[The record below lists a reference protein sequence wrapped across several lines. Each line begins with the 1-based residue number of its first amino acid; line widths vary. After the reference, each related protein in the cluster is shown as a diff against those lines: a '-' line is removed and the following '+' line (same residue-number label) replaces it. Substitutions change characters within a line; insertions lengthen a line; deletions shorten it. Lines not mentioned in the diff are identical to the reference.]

1 MPFMQTTDAT
11 SLFYSDWGEGKAA
24 VFAHAW
30 ALNSDMWAYQI
41 PDFTDAGLRCVTYDR
56 RGHGR
61 SDRPRDG
68 YHYDTF
74 ADDLASLIELLDL
87 HEVTL
92 IGHSLGCSEIIRYLS
107 RHGDARVE
115 RLVLLAPT
123 TPKLRK
129 SIDNPDGLDETLL
142 AASAQLLKN
151 DVPQWC
157 ADNAPPFFGRTPV
170 SPGLTDWVIR
180 QIVDTPLKV
189 LLDTATIFAIADF
202 RPELPSIRV
211 PTLIL
216 HGDLDASA
224 PIELT
229 GEKTAALIPGS
240 RLLVYNGSGHGLYAA
255 DHERVNADILTF
267 INGQRA
273 RAA

>member
-1 MPFMQTTDAT
+1 MPFIQTRDAT
-11 SLFYSDWGEGKAA
+11 SLFYSDCGEGNAV

-30 ALNSDMWAYQI
+30 ALNSEMWAYQV
-41 PDFTDAGLRCVTYDR
+41 PDFTDASLRCVTYDR

-68 YHYDTF
+68 YDYDTF
-74 ADDLASLIELLDL
+74 ADDLASLIERLDL
-87 HEVTL
+87 REITL

-107 RHGDARVE
+107 RHGDERVE

-129 SIDNPDGLDETLL
+129 TVDNPDGLDERAL
-142 AASAQLLKN
+142 AASAEALKH
-151 DVPQWC
+151 DVPGWC
-157 ADNAPPFFGRTPV
+157 ADNAPPFFGRTAV
-170 SPGLTDWVIR
+170 SPGLTDWVIG

-189 LLDTATIFAIADF
+189 LLDTAAAIAAADF
-202 RPELPSIRV
+202 RDELPSVRV

-224 PIELT
+224 PIRLT

-240 RLLVYNGSGHGLYAA
+240 RLLVYRGSGHGLYAA
-255 DHERVNADILTF
+255 DHKRVNADILTF

-273 RAA
+273 LAA